1 MAIGN
6 LLTSGKLTLVSGLST
21 AATTAVNGTAVDMAG
36 YSSVMFFGRYG
47 TAAADN
53 LLHVEG
59 STAAST
65 GPFED
70 LTGTSVGAGASD
82 ETQAIEIV
90 RTKYR
95 YLRPVADR
103 GTSTTVIGMWAL
115 QHGARS
121 YPVDNTVAGTIHS
134 EISVSPTTGTK

>member
-6 LLTSGKLTLVSGLST
+6 LLTSAKFTSVSGYST
-21 AATTAVNGTAVDMAG
+21 AGTSAVSGTAVDMAG
-36 YSSVMFFGRYG
+36 YDSVVFVTQFG
-47 TAAADN
+47 TAAANN
-53 LLHVEG
+53 LLQCEG

-70 LTGTSVGAGASD
+70 LAGTEVNAGASD

-95 YLRPVADR
+95 YLRPAVLR
-103 GTSTTVIGMWAL
+103 GTSSTVVGMTAI

-134 EISVSPTTGTK
+134 EISVSPATGTK

>member
-1 MAIGN
+1 MN
-6 LLTSGKLTLVSGLST
+6 LLTSAKLTNLSGYTS
-21 AATTAVNGTAVDMAG
+21 AGTTAVSGTAVDMAG
-36 YSSVMFFGRYG
+36 YDSVMFFGRFG

-70 LTGTSVGAGASD
+70 LTGTAVGAGASD

-103 GTSTTVIGMWAL
+103 GTSSTLVGMWGI

-121 YPVDNTVAGTIHS
+121 CPVDNTVAGTIHS